1 MMTQEEKIEAFEQ
14 ELLPQIKDA
23 CVTLVDYFES
33 KNLPSSYSSCL
44 GIYVENFIT
53 FNAKSWKEHCENYGV
68 TMAFLEV
75 EKELEIVSS
84 LDEYVEEF
92 R

>member
-1 MMTQEEKIEAFEQ
+1 MTKEEKIEAFEQ

-23 CVTLVDYFES
+23 CVTLVNHFEA
-33 KNLPSSYSSCL
+33 KALPSNYSSCL
-44 GIYVENFIT
+44 GTYIENFIT
-53 FNAKSWKEHCENYGV
+53 FNAKNWEEHCESYGV
-68 TMAFLEV
+68 KMEFKEL

>member
-1 MMTQEEKIEAFEQ
+1 MMTQKEKIEAFEQ

-23 CVTLVDYFES
+23 CVKLVSYFEV
-33 KNLPSSYSSCL
+33 KKLPSSYTSCL
-44 GIYVENFIT
+44 GMYVENFIT
-53 FNAKSWKEHCENYGV
+53 FNAKIWKEHCENYGV
-68 TMAFLEV
+68 KMDFLEV
-75 EKELEIVSS
+75 QKELETVSS

>member
-1 MMTQEEKIEAFEQ
+1 MTKEEKIEAFEQ

-23 CVTLVDYFES
+23 CVRLVDYFEE
-33 KNLPSSYSSCL
+33 KKLPSSYTSCL
-44 GIYVENFIT
+44 GTYIENFIT
-53 FNAKSWKEHCENYGV
+53 FNAKSWEEHCKNYGV
-68 TMAFLEV
+68 KMDFKEV
-75 EKELEIVSS
+75 EKELKIVSS

>member
-1 MMTQEEKIEAFEQ
+1 MTKEEKIEAFEQ

-23 CVTLVDYFES
+23 CVTLVNHFEE
-33 KNLPSSYSSCL
+33 KELPSSYSSCL
-44 GIYVENFIT
+44 GTYIENFIT
-53 FNAKSWKEHCENYGV
+53 FQAKSWEEHCENYGV
-68 TMAFLEV
+68 KMEFKEV
-75 EKELEIVSS
+75 EKELKIVRS

>member
-14 ELLPQIKDA
+14 ELLPEIKDA
-23 CVTLVDYFES
+23 CVKLVSYFETKS
-33 KNLPSSYSSCL
+33 LPSSYTSCL
-44 GIYVENFIT
+44 GMYVENFIT
-53 FNAKSWKEHCENYGV
+53 FNAKSWKDHCENYGV
-68 TMAFLEV
+68 KMDFSEV
-75 EKELEIVSS
+75 QKELETVSS